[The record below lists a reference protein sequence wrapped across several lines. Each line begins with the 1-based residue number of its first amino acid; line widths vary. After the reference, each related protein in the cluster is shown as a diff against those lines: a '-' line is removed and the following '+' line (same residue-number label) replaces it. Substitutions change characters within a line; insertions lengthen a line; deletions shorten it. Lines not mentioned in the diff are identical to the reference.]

1 MSHIDDLIATL
12 APEGVEFK
20 PVGEITTKSSNIK
33 WGSSGDDEFQYIDL
47 SSVDRVTRR
56 IGGTAT
62 VTAVNA
68 PSRAKQI
75 VHTGDVIFATTRP
88 AQMRWAV
95 ITAEY
100 DGQIASTGYCV
111 LRPDTSVVLTNFLAH
126 ILGSDIFRQYVE
138 ENQVAGN
145 YPSIPD
151 NRVRAYRIPVPPLE
165 VQREIV
171 RILDHF
177 TALEAELEAELETRR
192 RQYGH
197 YRDALFGDIN
207 HERWVPLSQIGR
219 FQRGSSLQKKNLTDA
234 GVPAFHYGQVYTH
247 YGVSAVTTKSFV
259 SQEFSLNKRC
269 LNPGDV
275 FVATTSENEEDLGK
289 AVAWLGDE
297 PAVASSDA
305 YIYRSDADARFI
317 SHFFASEHFQLQK
330 KKFVTGTKVKRLSGD
345 AIGKIRIPF
354 PSRSEQE
361 IIADSLDRFETL
373 VNDLSVGLPAEL
385 AARRKQYEYYRDKLL
400 TFEEAPA

>member
-1 MSHIDDLIATL
+1 MSHIDDLIAEL
-12 APEGVEFK
+12 APKGVCHVALSEVAEYSSTRIDAADLDAANF
-20 PVGEITTKSSNIK
+20 VGVDNLVANKGGRVDASYLPNTARLTAYEPGDILLGNIRPYLKKVWLATTN
-33 WGSSGDDEFQYIDL
+33 GGCSGDVLAIRIMRDRRDSLDFDFLYYLI
-47 SSVDRVTRR
+47 SSDDFFAYNMQNSK
-56 IGGTAT
+56 G
-62 VTAVNA
+62 
-68 PSRAKQI
+68 AKMP
-75 VHTGDVIFATTRP
+75 R
-88 AQMRWAV
+88 
-95 ITAEY
+95 
-100 DGQIASTGYCV
+100 
-111 LRPDTSVVLTNFLAH
+111 
-126 ILGSDIFRQYVE
+126 
-138 ENQVAGN
+138 GN
-145 YPSIPD
+145 KSEIMK
-151 NRVRAYRIPVPPLE
+151 YRIPVPPLE

-171 RILDHF
+171 RILDQF
-177 TALEAELEAELETRR
+177 TALEAELEAGLEAELEARR
-192 RQYGH
+192 RQYEH
-197 YRDALFGDIN
+197 YRDALFDDIN

-275 FVATTSENEEDLGK
+275 FIATTSENEEDLGK

-345 AIGKIRIPF
+345 SIGKIRIPF

>member
-1 MSHIDDLIATL
+1 MSHIDDLIAQHCPNGVPRRRLSTL
-12 APEGVEFK
+12 GIRNKGTAMTASK
-20 PVGEITTKSSNIK
+20 MKS
-33 WGSSGDDEFQYIDL
+33 
-47 SSVDRVTRR
+47 
-56 IGGTAT
+56 IGGGGP
-62 VTAVNA
+62 V
-68 PSRAKQI
+68 R
-75 VHTGDVIFATTRP
+75 IFAGGNTVADVSMDAIPEKDIVKSPSIIVKSRGN
-88 AQMRWAV
+88 
-95 ITAEY
+95 IGFEY
-100 DGQIASTGYCV
+100 YEKLFSHKSELWSYTISDYRVEQKFVYYYLLTKVDSLQA
-111 LRPDTSVVLTNFLAH
+111 LARATSVK
-126 ILGSDIFRQYVE
+126 
-138 ENQVAGN
+138 
-145 YPSIPD
+145 IPQLSVKD
-151 NRVRAYRIPVPPLE
+151 TDSLQIPVPPLE
-165 VQREIV
+165 VQRGIV
-171 RILDHF
+171 RILDQF
-177 TALEAELEAELETRR
+177 TALEAELEAELEARR

-197 YRDALFGDIN
+197 YRDALFDDIN

-275 FVATTSENEEDLGK
+275 FIATTSENEEDLGK

-345 AIGKIRIPF
+345 SIGKIRIPF